1 MNSGRNREVVTVQKR
16 TQEQDGFGQ
25 PVDTWTNLLPPPGTL
40 RADVEKLSGR
50 ELFAA
55 QVVGADVTTRVNTR
69 YCAGIEADQRILFRD
84 EVLDIES
91 VIPNRLRTTLEILC
105 KEVG

>member
-1 MNSGRNREVVTVQKR
+1 MNAGRNREVVAVQKR

-25 PVDTWTNLLPPPGTL
+25 PIDTWVDFQKL
-40 RADVEKLSGR
+40 RADVVKLSGR

-55 QVVGADVTTRVNTR
+55 QAVGADVTTRVNTR

-91 VIPNRLRTTLEILC
+91 VIPDRLRTTLEILC

>member
-1 MNSGRNREVVTVQKR
+1 MNSGRNREVITIQKR
-16 TQEQDGFGQ
+16 TQEQDGFGE
-25 PVDTWTNLLPPPGTL
+25 PIDVWTDFQKL

-91 VIPNRLRTTLEILC
+91 VIPDRLRTTLEILC
-105 KEVG
+105 REVD